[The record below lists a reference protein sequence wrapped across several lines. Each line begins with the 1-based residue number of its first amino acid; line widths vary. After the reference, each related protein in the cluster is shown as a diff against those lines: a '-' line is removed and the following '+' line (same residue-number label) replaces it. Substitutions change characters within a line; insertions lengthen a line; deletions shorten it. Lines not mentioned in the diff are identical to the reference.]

1 MAESKEPILNLDTL
15 VERRTVAIDG
25 KPYDLVSASELSIL
39 DYHRIGNQGRN
50 VEAIMAQQD
59 DLSDDQVQAVR
70 TLLDSMCKVLLLAPI
85 EVHVRLTDNQRLQI
99 VGAFTGL
106 LRAEAVLPAGGPS
119 TTPQPIGESTSP
131 VS

>member
-25 KPYDLVSASELSIL
+25 KPYELVNAAELSIL

-50 VEAIMAQQD
+50 VEAIMAQQE

-85 EVHVRLTDNQRLQI
+85 EVHARFTDNQRLQI

-106 LRAEAVLPAGGPS
+106 LRVEAVLPAGGPA
-119 TTPQPIGESTSP
+119 TTPQLIGESTSRA
-131 VS
+131 S